1 MITAVKEDSDLDH
14 IINSTIPLI
23 MCSLVIIGLPGNTKT
38 NFIKNLFDLYSIDY
52 QPNWEDKDIVLTKI
66 DVKKDKTGRILWEK
80 CQGDDCDVL
89 RLILQGI
96 CAEEGVSL
104 DCALDELAVTEGLSL
119 SQSHIESLHELIS
132 KLKKSSST
140 SDAQVEMYGMSQV
153 FDFSHKS
160 TAFAQIPVLFTDKKK
175 IITIFVCEEG
185 AKMYCPRANS
195 EVALSD
201 CVMFWANYL
210 GHFKPNAHS
219 MVVAINGSG
228 SAVNALLSDLS
239 KKTKETGVKN
249 IFQGLIF
256 DISHKN
262 GLLSLQIQLNKLFLN
277 LEEDVKL
284 SYLMFHSAL
293 IKISEWPWIPYTTV
307 KQLASIFR
315 ISKSELPDV
324 MRFWSSI
331 TSILY
336 TDHLRDIVFCD
347 TTCLAKELS
356 KVLNLKSLLSNLL
369 EYGIVE
375 QCVAEKHWLKI
386 SSSDGKI
393 MTGPHQ
399 LLLDYFIG
407 FDLATVIP
415 TIEGKQ
421 HLQCACYFI
430 PSLLKPYKDILMQ
443 NKHSLY
449 VLFTQSF
456 MPMQIFSQI
465 VIRLLRDGYLR
476 CGLNKKYLYSNK
488 ISLNLDWCCD
498 LILVEHRYSIEIIYS
513 CNYCQ
518 RPKEEVVK
526 MIRHNIEECCRKSSL
541 EITFQLMCPNDVH
554 YVRVP
559 DVRTQYVHCRTCGS
573 HVTLDNNQLNWVA
586 EVCVKCTVCTVVYFS
601 NYSTA
606 TYQSSLKTLLLVQ
619 FLVRWVNY
627 VKDYVIYVYVLLE
640 LNIEHLIKI
649 AEKINARDA
658 HRLALELGF
667 FDSEY
672 EHIFSFGQE
681 KRVILYILITWFDRN
696 ERIRNKHTYLDRAL
710 TATGYRT
717 LAISSTGN

>member
-1 MITAVKEDSDLDH
+1 
-14 IINSTIPLI
+14 

-38 NFIKNLFDLYSIDY
+38 NFIKNLFKLYSIDY

-66 DVKKDKTGRILWEK
+66 DVKKEKSGRILWEE
-80 CQGDDCDVL
+80 CEGDDCDVL
-89 RLILQGI
+89 RLIMHRM
-96 CAEEGVSL
+96 CREKGVSV
-104 DCALDELAVTEGLSL
+104 DRALNELAATEGISSL
-119 SQSHIESLHELIS
+119 SQSQSRSLHKLIN
-132 KLKKSSST
+132 KLKKSFST
-140 SDAQVEMYGMSQV
+140 PDAQVEMYGMSQV

-185 AKMYCPRANS
+185 AKMFCPRANS
-195 EVALSD
+195 DVALSD

-219 MVVAINGSG
+219 MIVAINGSG

-239 KKTKETGVKN
+239 RKTKETGVSN

-256 DISHKN
+256 DISHKT

-277 LEEDVKL
+277 LEENVNL

-307 KQLASIFR
+307 RQLASIFR
-315 ISKSELPDV
+315 ISKYDLPHV
-324 MRFWSSI
+324 MKFWSSI

-336 TDHLRDIVFCD
+336 TSHLRDIVFCD
-347 TTCLAKELS
+347 TVWLAKELS
-356 KVLNLKSLLSNLL
+356 KVLNLKSSLSNLL

-386 SSSDGKI
+386 SGVDNKTM

-399 LLLDYFIG
+399 LLVDYFIG

-415 TIEGKQ
+415 NIEGKQ
-421 HLQCACYFI
+421 HLQCVCYFI
-430 PSLLKPYKDILMQ
+430 PSLLKPCKDILIQ
-443 NKHSLY
+443 NKNSLY

-456 MPMQIFSQI
+456 MPMRIFSQV
-465 VIRLLRDGYLR
+465 VIHLLRDRHLR

-488 ISLNLDWCCD
+488 ISLNLDWCCE
-498 LILVEHRYSIEIIYS
+498 LILVEHRYTIEIIYN

-518 RPKEEVVK
+518 QPKEEVVK
-526 MIRHNIEECCRKSSL
+526 IIRDNIEECCRKSSL

-559 DVRTQYVHCRTCGS
+559 DVRTQHVHCQICAS
-573 HVTLDNNQLNWVA
+573 HVTLNNNQLNWVA
-586 EVCVKCTVCTVVYFS
+586 EV
-601 NYSTA
+601 
-606 TYQSSLKTLLLVQ
+606 LK
-619 FLVRWVNY
+619 
-627 VKDYVIYVYVLLE
+627 YVLFQCSL
-640 LNIEHLIKI
+640 
-649 AEKINARDA
+649 
-658 HRLALELGF
+658 F
-667 FDSEY
+667 F
-672 EHIFSFGQE
+672 
-681 KRVILYILITWFDRN
+681 
-696 ERIRNKHTYLDRAL
+696 
-710 TATGYRT
+710 
-717 LAISSTGN
+717 

>member
-1 MITAVKEDSDLDH
+1 
-14 IINSTIPLI
+14 

-38 NFIKNLFDLYSIDY
+38 NFIKNLFELYSIDY

-66 DVKKDKTGRILWEK
+66 DVKKEKTGRIVWEE

-89 RLILQGI
+89 RLILHRM
-96 CAEEGVSL
+96 CAEEEVSV
-104 DCALDELAVTEGLSL
+104 DHALDELMATEGISSPSQSHI
-119 SQSHIESLHELIS
+119 SQSHIESLRELIN

-140 SDAQVEMYGMSQV
+140 PDARVEMYGMSQV

-160 TAFAQIPVLFTDKKK
+160 TAFAQIPVLFADKKK

-185 AKMYCPRANS
+185 GKMFCPRANS

-219 MVVAINGSG
+219 MIVAINGSG
-228 SAVNALLSDLS
+228 SAVNSLLSDLS
-239 KKTKETGVKN
+239 RKTKETGVKN
-249 IFQGLIF
+249 IFQGLVF
-256 DISHKN
+256 NISHKT
-262 GLLSLQIQLNKLFLN
+262 GLLSLQMQLNELLSN
-277 LEEDVKL
+277 LEENVKL

-307 KQLASIFR
+307 KQLANIFR
-315 ISKSELPDV
+315 ISKSELPGV
-324 MRFWSSI
+324 MKFWSGI

-336 TDHLRDIVFCD
+336 TSHLQDIVFCD
-347 TTCLAKELS
+347 TMWLAKELS
-356 KVLNLKSLLSNLL
+356 KVLNLESSLSNLL

-386 SSSDGKI
+386 SSADNKI
-393 MTGPHQ
+393 TMTGPHQ
-399 LLLDYFIG
+399 LLVDYFIG

-421 HLQCACYFI
+421 HLQCTCYFI
-430 PSLLKPYKDILMQ
+430 PSLLKLCKDILIQ
-443 NKHSLY
+443 NKDSLY

-456 MPMQIFSQI
+456 MPMRMFSQI
-465 VIRLLRDGYLR
+465 VIHLLRDGYLR
-476 CGLNKKYLYSNK
+476 CGVNKKYLYSNK

-513 CNYCQ
+513 CNHCQ

-526 MIRHNIEECCRKSSL
+526 TIRHNIEECCRKSSL

-559 DVRTQYVHCRTCGS
+559 DVRTHLVHCQTCGS
-573 HVTLDNNQLNWVA
+573 HVTLNNNQLNWVA
-586 EVCVKCTVCTVVYFS
+586 EVY
-601 NYSTA
+601 
-606 TYQSSLKTLLLVQ
+606 
-619 FLVRWVNY
+619 
-627 VKDYVIYVYVLLE
+627 
-640 LNIEHLIKI
+640 
-649 AEKINARDA
+649 
-658 HRLALELGF
+658 
-667 FDSEY
+667 
-672 EHIFSFGQE
+672 
-681 KRVILYILITWFDRN
+681 
-696 ERIRNKHTYLDRAL
+696 
-710 TATGYRT
+710 
-717 LAISSTGN
+717 